1 MIKIFIALI
10 LAYSINSNFETCID
24 ELDPTKCEMH
34 DDGINNGYCYTIKN
48 PGIPDEDGKIEDD
61 CIPLPDNAENQ
72 QIFWKL
78 FNGYHKEFYLF
89 GFINDEEIQLFEPKK
104 DYYKKG
110 ETVEVN
116 QLEFTE
122 AEKAK
127 VNKNNTCSYH
137 HVGKLLEYIEAVTNG
152 EENRPNVPFPNI
164 TDKNV
169 CFGAEKFNELKNL
182 LNCGYANF
190 KLYDGFKTI
199 TFNTC
204 FYMPDKQMPDGFL
217 PHYKEYFVDGLMFEE
232 DLYSEAM
239 DETEAEEDVDV
250 DFKKSFRLG
259 HKKRKLSDIQ
269 EYEITIEDKYGKIIQ
284 FVKNSTDVQILEE
297 GNQTDSDREQVDDE
311 PSKIKTSSSDYSK
324 LNMALLLSF
333 ILLVI

>member
-10 LAYSINSNFETCID
+10 LAYSINSNFESCID
-24 ELDPTKCEMH
+24 ELDPTKCQMH
-34 DDGINNGYCYTIKN
+34 DTGINNGYCSTIKN

-72 QIFWKL
+72 KIFWKL
-78 FNGYHKEFYLF
+78 YNGYHKEFYLLD
-89 GFINDEEIQLFEPKK
+89 FINEKEILFEPKK

-110 ETVEVN
+110 ETVEINPVS
-116 QLEFTE
+116 FTKE
-122 AEKAK
+122 EKAK

-137 HVGKLLEYIEAVTNG
+137 HVGKLYDYIEAVTND
-152 EENRPNVPFPNI
+152 EINRPYVPFPNI

-169 CFGAEKFNELKNL
+169 CFGAEKFDEFKNL
-182 LNCGYANF
+182 LNCGYANL
-190 KLYDGFKTI
+190 KLYTEFQTI

-239 DETEAEEDVDV
+239 DEMEPEEDVDS
-250 DFKKSFRLG
+250 KKSFSLG
-259 HKKRKLSDIQ
+259 YKKRKLADV
-269 EYEITIEDKYGKIIQ
+269 EKYEITIEDKYGKIIQ
-284 FVKNSTDVQILEE
+284 FDKNSSNIQIVEQ
-297 GNQTDSDREQVDDE
+297 GNQTDSDREEVKDDE
-311 PSKIKTSSSDYSK
+311 PTKIKTSSSDYSK

-333 ILLVI
+333 VLLVI